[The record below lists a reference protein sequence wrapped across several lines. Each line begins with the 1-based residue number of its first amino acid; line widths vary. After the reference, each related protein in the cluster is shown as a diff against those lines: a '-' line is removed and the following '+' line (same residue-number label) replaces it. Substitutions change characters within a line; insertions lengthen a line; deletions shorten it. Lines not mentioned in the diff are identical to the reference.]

1 MKRIRKG
8 KKKLILILLIT
19 LLTISAIIL
28 TINIINKKK
37 KETEL
42 PENPTIT
49 ELPETTY
56 SDMKVNNIAMELR
69 KGNTSSGGDE
79 TVITFD
85 VHNTTNQKVEA
96 QFFNVILLD
105 SNNNIIGKKMTYIT
119 EKEVGEVQ
127 QEHVAYKG
135 DLTATTQIKLE
146 KVENSKK

>member
-8 KKKLILILLIT
+8 KKKLILILVIT

-37 KETEL
+37 NESKL
-42 PENPTIT
+42 PEKEQIR

-56 SDMKVNNIAMELR
+56 SNMKVNNIAMELR
-69 KGNTSSGGDE
+69 KGNTSDGGDE

-105 SNNNIIGKKMTYIT
+105 SDNNIIGRKIAYIT
-119 EKEVGEVQ
+119 EKEVGEIQ
-127 QEHVAYKG
+127 QEHVVYKG